1 MSATRIYTL
10 LGFFIAFLIGMYV
23 YNKYNVAPK
32 IDISKLE
39 IIDESSQKFDIKS
52 LKGKKVI
59 ISFYASWCPNCI
71 DELKVLNKI
80 KNEKLADITILAIT
94 DESIEKLV
102 SFRDKKQYPFTF
114 LKLTKPFSDIGI
126 VSIPTVYLINTKNE
140 VVYDE
145 VGYINWEDESTL
157 SHLKTLME

>member
-1 MSATRIYTL
+1 MSAKRIYSL
-10 LGFFIAFLIGMYV
+10 LAFFIAFLIGMYV
-23 YNKYNVAPK
+23 YNKYHVAPK

-39 IIDESSQKFDIKS
+39 IVDANAQKFDIKS

-80 KNEKLADITILAIT
+80 KNDKLSDIMVLAIT

-114 LKLTKPFSDIGI
+114 MKLTKPFNDIGI
-126 VSIPTVYLINTKNE
+126 VSIPTVYLVNTNNE
-140 VVYDE
+140 IVYDK

-157 SHLKTLME
+157 SHLKKLME

>member
-1 MSATRIYTL
+1 MSAKRIYSL
-10 LGFFIAFLIGMYV
+10 LAFFIAFLIGMYV
-23 YNKYNVAPK
+23 YNKYHVAPK

-39 IIDESSQKFDIKS
+39 IVNANNQKFDIKS

-71 DELKVLNKI
+71 DELS
-80 KNEKLADITILAIT
+80 DITVLAIT

-114 LKLTKPFSDIGI
+114 MKLTNPFSDIGI
-126 VSIPTVYLINTKNE
+126 VSIPTVYLVNTNNE
-140 VVYDE
+140 IVYDK

-157 SHLKTLME
+157 SHLKKLME

>member
-71 DELKVLNKI
+71 DELKLLNKI

-126 VSIPTVYLINTKNE
+126 VSIPTVYLVNTKNE

-145 VGYINWEDESTL
+145 VGYVNWDEESTL

>member
-1 MSATRIYTL
+1 MSAKRIYSL
-10 LGFFIAFLIGMYV
+10 LFFFIAFLIGMFF
-23 YNKYNVAPK
+23 YNKYHVAPK

-39 IIDESSQKFDIKS
+39 IVDANEQKFDIKS

-71 DELKVLNKI
+71 DELNVLNKI

-94 DESIEKLV
+94 DESIEKLI
-102 SFRDKKQYPFTF
+102 SFRDNKQYPFTF
-114 LKLTKPFSDIGI
+114 MKLTKPFNEIGI
-126 VSIPTVYLINTKNE
+126 VSIPTVYLVNTQNQI
-140 VVYDE
+140 VYDK

-157 SHLKTLME
+157 SHLKKLME

>member
-32 IDISKLE
+32 IDISKLD
-39 IIDESSQKFDIKS
+39 IVDANNQKFDIKS
-52 LKGKKVI
+52 LRGKKVI

-126 VSIPTVYLINTKNE
+126 ASIPTVYLVNTKNE
-140 VVYDE
+140 IVYDK

>member
-23 YNKYNVAPK
+23 YNKYNVAPQ

-39 IIDESSQKFDIKS
+39 IIDEASQKFDIKS

-71 DELKVLNKI
+71 DELEVLNKI
-80 KNEKLADITILAIT
+80 KNEKLADITVLAIT
-94 DESIEKLV
+94 DESLEKLT
-102 SFRDKKQYPFTF
+102 SFKEKKQYPFTF
-114 LKLTKPFSDIGI
+114 LKLTKPFNDIG
-126 VSIPTVYLINTKNE
+126 VFSIPTVYLLNTNNE
-140 VVYDE
+140 IVYDN

-157 SHLKTLME
+157 SHLKTLMK

>member
-39 IIDESSQKFDIKS
+39 ISDEASQKFDIKS

-71 DELKVLNKI
+71 DELKVLNEI

-94 DESIEKLV
+94 DESLEKLTA
-102 SFRDKKQYPFTF
+102 FKDKKQYPFTF
-114 LKLTKPFSDIGI
+114 LKLTKSFSDIGI
-126 VSIPTVYLINTKNE
+126 FSIPTVYLLNTKNE
-140 VVYDE
+140 IVYDK
-145 VGYINWEDESTL
+145 VGYVNWDDESTL
-157 SHLKTLME
+157 NHLKTLME

>member
-1 MSATRIYTL
+1 MSARKIYTL
-10 LGFFIAFLIGMYV
+10 LGFFIIFLVIMFL

-39 IIDESSQKFDIKS
+39 IIDENSQKFDIKS

-80 KNEKLADITILAIT
+80 KNDKLADITVLAIT

-102 SFRDKKQYPFTF
+102 SFRDKKQYSFTF
-114 LKLTKPFSDIGI
+114 MKLNKPFSEIGI
-126 VSIPTVYLINTKNE
+126 VSIPTVYLVNTNNE
-140 VVYDE
+140 IVYDK

-157 SHLKTLME
+157 SHLKKLME

>member
-32 IDISKLE
+32 IDVSKLE